1 MRILVVGG
9 GGQLGSKVV
18 ALLERSEDFE
28 VQGVDLPSFDV
39 TRQAQ
44 VQEVVEAFRPDG
56 IVNCAAFTDVERAES
71 EPEAAYRVN
80 ETAVGYLADAA
91 LRSAARL
98 LHVSTDYVF
107 SGRGPGSTRRP
118 YVEDDPPGPINVY
131 GASKLAG
138 EALLLRH
145 EARSLIARTSW
156 LYGGPGKNFLDTVLR
171 LVEERRTTGEPLRV
185 VDDQVGT
192 PTDAWSLAGQ
202 LVALVRTDVR
212 GTVHASCGGQAS
224 WFEFAQAIVRHA
236 GGAVAVEPVSSD
248 AYPTR
253 ARRPAYSVLENR
265 RLGELRLDVMPTW
278 LEGLERAF
286 RERAGRAP

>member
-1 MRILVVGG
+1 MKVLVVGG

-18 ALLERSEDFE
+18 SVQERDGSHD
-28 VQGVDLPSFDV
+28 VKGADLPSFDV
-39 TRQAQ
+39 TRETQ
-44 VQEVVEAFRPDG
+44 VHEVVESFRPDW

-80 ETAVGYLADAA
+80 EVAVGYLADAA
-91 LRSAARL
+91 LRSGARL
-98 LHVSTDYVF
+98 LHISTDYVF
-107 SGRGPGSTRRP
+107 SGRGAGPARRP

-145 EARSLIARTSW
+145 EASSLIARTSW

-171 LVEERRTTGEPLRV
+171 LAQERRSTGQALRI

-192 PTDAWSLAGQ
+192 PTDSWSLARQ
-202 LVALVRTDVR
+202 LAVLLETDVR
-212 GTVHASCGGQAS
+212 GRVHASCGGEAS

-236 GGAVAVEPVSSD
+236 GGAVPVEAVSSD

-253 ARRPAYSVLENR
+253 ARRPPYSVLENR
-265 RLGELRLDVMPTW
+265 RLRELSLDVMPTW
-278 LEGLERAF
+278 QEGLERALHA
-286 RERAGRAP
+286 RA